1 MKPEKELSVEEQQR
15 RRDFRKRFEKALKER
30 PLVSDEEF
38 MAETEVSDEEYA
50 LGMVL
55 PGIVDK

>member
-1 MKPEKELSVEEQQR
+1 MKPENELSVEEQQR
-15 RRDFRKRFEKALKER
+15 RQDFRKRFEKALKER
-30 PLVSDEEF
+30 PLVSDEE
-38 MAETEVSDEEYA
+38 YA